1 MKQRTVGRPAGP
13 GVPLMRFSNEPS
25 PTPVPTATD
34 QESPNE
40 IGRDIRLIDPKL
52 IDPNPL
58 APREVYTAEMI
69 RVRAEELK
77 TQGQR
82 DPIHVIPNPA
92 TPGRFIIADGWT
104 RVQACIEHSALDK
117 LLAQVH
123 QELTLESSAWLG
135 WENNEGRSAH
145 TDIDRGLFF
154 SKMLERGQSA
164 TDIAA
169 KAKIS
174 ESAMTF
180 FRAYAKLPNEVMAI
194 MRENPER
201 FGSLIAYNVHR
212 LCEKNG
218 TPAAI
223 ELIGKY
229 LKEGH
234 GSRWITAQVKA
245 LLATPSPRATP
256 SQQTSVKYQNGYL
269 KTRADGRVEVAIH
282 VAPEKLDAFSKAL
295 ETLLATVAVLAS
307 PDDEKPESLNV

>member
-1 MKQRTVGRPAGP
+1 
-13 GVPLMRFSNEPS
+13 MRFSNEPA
-25 PTPVPTATD
+25 PTPASPSATPD
-34 QESPNE
+34 SPNE
-40 IGRDIRLIDPKL
+40 TGRDIRLIDPTL

-92 TPGRFIIADGWT
+92 APGRFIIADGWT
-104 RVQACIEHSALDK
+104 RVQACLDHKALEK
-117 LLAQVH
+117 LLAEVH
-123 QELTLESSAWLG
+123 QELSLESSAWLG

-154 SKMLERGQSA
+154 SKMLERGQTA
-164 TDIAA
+164 TEIAA

-180 FRAYAKLPNEVMAI
+180 FRAYARLPIEVMAI
-194 MRENPER
+194 MREHPER
-201 FGSLIAYNVHR
+201 FGSLVAYNILR
-212 LCEKNG
+212 LTEKNG

-234 GSRWITAQVKA
+234 GARWITAQVKA

-256 SQQTSVKYQNGYL
+256 PQQTSVKYQNGYL

-282 VAPEKLDAFSKAL
+282 VAPEKLDEFSKAL
-295 ETLLATVAVLAS
+295 EMLLSTVAVLAS
-307 PDDEKPESLNV
+307 PEDEKPESLNV